1 MNPLPD
7 VAGDLAELM
16 ENQGLFSKSVER
28 KCATYKSHRL
38 HLRLQILRSFELS
51 TIYISFVSVYL
62 LRNGGPEETI

>member
-28 KCATYKSHRL
+28 KCATYKSHVSFAFEASNITFVRTFRYL
-38 HLRLQILRSFELS
+38 HQFCICMSS
-51 TIYISFVSVYL
+51 
-62 LRNGGPEETI
+62 